1 LDAAPTAFEPDA
13 QARGRHADRP
23 AEIPPKGWKDILWRT
38 WREIRQDDVAT
49 VARGVAF
56 SGVLALFPALAA
68 FISLY
73 GLFADAAKARD
84 HLAVLA
90 GFMPAEAMTLIGEQM
105 VRLAAANQAGLSLTF
120 AGGLVVSVWSAN
132 GGMKALFNGLNVAYE
147 EREKRGFIRVNLVSL
162 AFTVGVL
169 LFFALAAGAVI
180 VAPLVLQALRLDPS
194 LLPLAWLRWPV
205 LLVVLMGG
213 LAVLYRFGPSREL
226 AKWRWITVGSVAASL
241 LWLAGSAVYSWY
253 LAAFAHYDATYGSLG
268 TLFGFMMWLWL
279 SVVAVLCGAEL
290 NAEIEHQTAK
300 DSTTGAPEPMGERG
314 ATMADTLGEPMGR

>member
-1 LDAAPTAFEPDA
+1 LDAAPAAFEADA
-13 QARGRHADRP
+13 KARGRHAEQP
-23 AEIPPKGWKDILWRT
+23 AEIPPKGWIDILWRT

-73 GLFADAAKARD
+73 GLFADPATARD

-120 AGGLVVSVWSAN
+120 VAGLVVSVWSAN

-162 AFTVGVL
+162 AFTLGML

-180 VAPLVLQALRLDPS
+180 IAPLVLEALRIDPS

-205 LLVVLMGG
+205 LLVVLMAA
-213 LAVLYRFGPSREL
+213 LAALYRFGPSREL
-226 AKWRWITVGSVAASL
+226 AQWRWITVGSVVASL
-241 LWLAGSAVYSWY
+241 LWLAGSAVFSWY

-279 SVVAVLCGAEL
+279 SVVVVLCGAEL

-314 ATMADTLGEPMGR
+314 ATMADTLGEPMR